1 MTSRRSLEGKVALVT
16 GASGG
21 IGGAIALKLASEG
34 ASIGVHYN
42 ATKSN
47 AEKIC
52 EDVRVAGG
60 LGIPIQAD
68 VTDSSQVQRM
78 FDDLE
83 RVYGSV
89 DILVNNAGINK
100 DGLLIRMSDSDWDE
114 VIRVNLKGAFLC
126 SRAAAKVMLKKR
138 SGRIITISS
147 IVGLVGNLGQANYA
161 ASKAGLIGLT
171 KSLARELAS
180 RNVTVNA
187 LTPGF
192 VEVGMVNSMTKE
204 MKEMVAARI
213 PMGRLG
219 SPEEVAALAGFLVQ
233 NGVNCRSVTRLYI
246 GNMFGSN
253 SF

>member
-42 ATKSN
+42 ATKST

-204 MKEMVAARI
+204 MKEMVTARI

-219 SPEEVAALAGFLVQ
+219 SPEDVAALAGFLASEEAGYITGQ
-233 NGVNCRSVTRLYI
+233 AFSVDGGLVL
-246 GNMFGSN
+246 
-253 SF
+253 

>member
-1 MTSRRSLEGKVALVT
+1 M
-16 GASGG
+16 
-21 IGGAIALKLASEG
+21 
-34 ASIGVHYN
+34 SIH
-42 ATKSN
+42 
-47 AEKIC
+47 
-52 EDVRVAGG
+52 
-60 LGIPIQAD
+60 AD
-68 VTDSSQVQRM
+68 VTDVSQVNRM
-78 FDDLE
+78 FDDLDSE
-83 RVYGSV
+83 YGSV

-138 SGRIITISS
+138 WGRIITISS
-147 IVGLVGNLGQANYA
+147 IVGLVGNIGQANYA

-192 VEVGMVNSMTKE
+192 VDVGMANSMTKE
-204 MKEMVAARI
+204 MKDLVTARI

-219 SPEEVAALAGFLVQ
+219 SPEDVAALAGFLATEDAGYITGQ
-233 NGVNCRSVTRLYI
+233 AFSVDGGLVL
-246 GNMFGSN
+246 
-253 SF
+253 

>member
-1 MTSRRSLEGKVALVT
+1 MTSRRSLEGKGALVT

-161 ASKAGLIGLT
+161 ASKAVLIGLT

-219 SPEEVAALAGFLVQ
+219 SPEEVAALAGFLASEEAGYITGQ
-233 NGVNCRSVTRLYI
+233 AFSVDGGLVL
-246 GNMFGSN
+246 
-253 SF
+253 

>member
-219 SPEEVAALAGFLVQ
+219 SPEEVAALAGFLASEEAGYITGQ
-233 NGVNCRSVTRLYI
+233 AFSVDGGLVL
-246 GNMFGSN
+246 
-253 SF
+253 

>member
-52 EDVRVAGG
+52 EDIRVAGG
-60 LGIPIQAD
+60 LGTPIQAD

-83 RVYGSV
+83 RVYGPV

-219 SPEEVAALAGFLVQ
+219 SPEDVAALAGFLASEEAGYITGQ
-233 NGVNCRSVTRLYI
+233 AFSVDGGLVL
-246 GNMFGSN
+246 
-253 SF
+253 

>member
-1 MTSRRSLEGKVALVT
+1 MTSRKSLEGKVALVT

-21 IGGAIALKLASEG
+21 IGGAIAVKLASEG

-52 EDVRVAGG
+52 EDIRVAGG
-60 LGIPIQAD
+60 LGMPIQAD
-68 VTDSSQVQRM
+68 VTDASQVQRM

-83 RVYGSV
+83 GVYGPV

-204 MKEMVAARI
+204 MKEMITARI

-219 SPEEVAALAGFLVQ
+219 SPEDVAALAGFLASEEAGYITGQ
-233 NGVNCRSVTRLYI
+233 AFSVDGGLVL
-246 GNMFGSN
+246 
-253 SF
+253 

>member
-204 MKEMVAARI
+204 MKEMVTARI

-219 SPEEVAALAGFLVQ
+219 SPEDVAALAGFLASEEAGYITGQ
-233 NGVNCRSVTRLYI
+233 AFSVDGGLVL
-246 GNMFGSN
+246 
-253 SF
+253 

>member
-1 MTSRRSLEGKVALVT
+1 MTSQRSLEGKVALVT

-21 IGGAIALKLASEG
+21 IGGAIALKLASQG
-34 ASIGVHYN
+34 ASVGVHYN

-60 LGIPIQAD
+60 YAMPIHAD
-68 VTDSSQVQRM
+68 VTDVNQVNRM
-78 FDDLE
+78 FDDLDSE
-83 RVYGSV
+83 YGSV

-138 SGRIITISS
+138 WGRIITISS
-147 IVGLVGNLGQANYA
+147 IVGLVGNIGQANYA

-204 MKEMVAARI
+204 MKDLVTARI

-219 SPEEVAALAGFLVQ
+219 SPEDVAALAGFLATEDAGYITGQ
-233 NGVNCRSVTRLYI
+233 AFSVDGGLVL
-246 GNMFGSN
+246 
-253 SF
+253 

>member
-34 ASIGVHYN
+34 ASSGVHYN

-219 SPEEVAALAGFLVQ
+219 SPEEVAALAGFLASEEAGYITGQ
-233 NGVNCRSVTRLYI
+233 AFSVDGGLVL
-246 GNMFGSN
+246 
-253 SF
+253 